1 MKLKNFQE
9 EAIVRLNAAMM
20 ERGRRD
26 IILKAPTGSGKTIIL
41 TRFMSEYMRDNSAV
55 AFVWLTPGKGELEEQ
70 SKAKMDCYC
79 HNASTKNLADV
90 MADGFAAGDAVFVNW
105 EKLTKKG
112 SNALK
117 DSERTNFLEWIEK
130 AHNDGVAFKIVV
142 DESHQNFTEKA
153 DAIVSLFGTDKIIRT
168 SATPKED
175 KTAILVEVTEADV
188 IAEGLIKKSILINP
202 DFPRKVALSQSDID
216 GTAYLLEQACAK
228 REELLR
234 AFANKGRPINPL
246 ILVQLP
252 NNSEAQLD
260 EIEKWFAKRHIDVA
274 GGSLAV
280 WLSGRHD
287 NLEGLAD
294 NDGRQI
300 AVIIKQA
307 VATGW
312 DCPRAHILVKLRHN
326 MDETFEVQTIGRI
339 RRMPEAIHYEDN
351 LLDSCYLYTLDR
363 KFTEG
368 VRSELGGYA
377 QDAKKLFIKPEY
389 KTFSLTKE
397 QRTMVTD
404 QRDPVV
410 ALEAVL
416 EYLKQ
421 KYKIALE
428 DCKTQT
434 RLRTAGYD
442 FRADIW
448 QHTQSGEVT
457 EAKDLVKGKGLIDV
471 SFSQRLNTHKH
482 GRAFHHVVANIGAGC
497 GLPYEDCRKVIFRLF
512 SESNK
517 DGLSVLSFD
526 SKALYAFVIN
536 NEKRLKEDFRAAMA
550 SEELQKATINKV
562 AERQFFI
569 PHEWVMTYNG
579 EAKVQQECKKNV
591 YGGYLQSAR
600 PRSKGEVKFE
610 HWCED
615 CSSVVWWYRNGDM
628 GETFFSIVYEDNA
641 RHQRLFYP
649 DYILAINGVIWIV
662 EVKGGFTPSGRSE
675 NIDDYAA
682 KKADALQRYCVK
694 HDLHGGFVCYY
705 EEDDVL
711 LISENGFSE
720 NPKDDCWSL
729 LNSIM

>member
-1 MKLKNFQE
+1 MKLKDFQE
-9 EAIVRLNAAMM
+9 EVIIRLNTAMA
-20 ERGRRD
+20 EHGRRD

-41 TRFMSEYMRDNSAV
+41 TRFMQEYMHDNADV

-70 SKAKMDCYC
+70 SKSKMDHYC

-90 MADGFAAGDAVFVNW
+90 MAEGFAAGDAIFINW

-117 DSERTNFLEWIEK
+117 DSERTNFLEWVKK
-130 AHNDGVAFKIVV
+130 AQGEGVAFKIII

-153 DAIVSLFGTDKIIRT
+153 DSIVSLFGTDKIIRA

-175 KTAILVEVTEADV
+175 KTAIYIEVPEADV
-188 IAEGLIKKSILINP
+188 IAAGLVKKSILINP
-202 DFPRKVALSQSDID
+202 DFPHKVALSQSDID
-216 GTAYLLEQACAK
+216 GTAYLLEQAYTK

-234 AFANKGRPINPL
+234 AFMNKGRSINPL
-246 ILVQLP
+246 ILVQMP
-252 NNSEAQLD
+252 NNSDAQLD
-260 EIEKWFAKRHIDVA
+260 EIEKWFGRQHIDVE

-339 RRMPEAIHYEDN
+339 RRMPEAIHYDN
-351 LLDSCYLYTLDR
+351 DLLDSCYLYTLDG

-368 VRSELGGYA
+368 VRRELGNYA
-377 QDAKKLFIKPEY
+377 QDAKKLFIKPEH
-389 KTFSLTKE
+389 KPFSLIKE

-410 ALEAVL
+410 ALNAVL

-421 KYKIALE
+421 RYKITAE
-428 DCKTQT
+428 DNQIQT
-434 RLRTAGYD
+434 RLKTAGYD

-448 QHTQSGEVT
+448 RYTQSGEVT
-457 EAKDLVKGKGLIDV
+457 ETKDLVKGKGLV
-471 SFSQRLNTHKH
+471 NVAFSQRLNTHKH
-482 GRAFHHVVANIGAGC
+482 GRAFHHVVANIGSGC

-512 SESNK
+512 SDVGKSEAN
-517 DGLSVLSFD
+517 VLSFD
-526 SKALYAFVIN
+526 SKTLYAFVIN
-536 NEKRLKEDFRAAMA
+536 NERQLKEDFRAAMS
-550 SEELQKATINKV
+550 SEGLHKDTINKV
-562 AERQFFI
+562 AERPFFI

-579 EAKVQQECKKNV
+579 ESRVQQVCEKNV

-600 PRSKGEVKFE
+600 PRSNGEIKFE
-610 HWCED
+610 RWCEG
-615 CSSVVWWYRNGDM
+615 CSSVEWWYRNGDM
-628 GETFFSIVYEDNA
+628 GETFFSIVYDDNA

-649 DYILAINGVIWIV
+649 DYILSISGEIWII
-662 EVKGGFTPSGRSE
+662 EVKGGFSSSGQSE
-675 NIDDYAA
+675 NIDSYAA
-682 KKADALQRYCVK
+682 KKAGALKRYCAK
-694 HDLHGGFVCYY
+694 YGLHGGIVRYD
-705 EEDDVL
+705 EGEDAL
-711 LISENGFSE
+711 LISEDGFSE
-720 NPKDDCWSL
+720 NPKDWKL
-729 LNSIM
+729 LDSVI